1 MKILKHYRKTCKGSD
16 DAKEKIQMASENI
29 EPIIS
34 SCLKYMLS
42 KNNYN

>member
-1 MKILKHYRKTCKGSD
+1 MKILKHYRKTGKGLD